1 MIRRH
6 IIFHG
11 RVQGVGFRY
20 TARYIASDLG
30 LQGWVSNLWD
40 GSVEMEVQGKTEL
53 IDEMLCRLARQRYI
67 MIEDMDIREIPVE
80 DERGFHVR

>member
-30 LQGWVSNLWD
+30 LSGWVSNLWD
-40 GSVEMEVQGKTEL
+40 GSVEMEVQGKKEL
-53 IDEMLCRLARQRYI
+53 IDEMIRRLARQRYI

-80 DERGFHVR
+80 DESGFHVK

>member
-30 LQGWVSNLWD
+30 LSGWVSNLWD
-40 GSVEMEVQGKTEL
+40 GSVEMEVQGKKEL
-53 IDEMLCRLARQRYI
+53 IDEMLRRLARQRYI
-67 MIEDMDIREIPVE
+67 MIEDMDVREIPVE
-80 DERGFHVR
+80 DERGFHVK

>member
-30 LQGWVSNLWD
+30 LSGWVSNLWD

-53 IDEMLCRLARQRYI
+53 IDEMLRRLARQRYI
-67 MIEDMDIREIPVE
+67 IIEDMDIREIPVE